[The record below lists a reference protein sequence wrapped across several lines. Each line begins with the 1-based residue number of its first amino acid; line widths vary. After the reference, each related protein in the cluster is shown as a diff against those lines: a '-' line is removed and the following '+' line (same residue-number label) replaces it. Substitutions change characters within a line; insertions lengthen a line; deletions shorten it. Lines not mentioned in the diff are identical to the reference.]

1 MSVTA
6 AKPSVGGA
14 ISKAPL
20 NSTLPTT
27 ADAALAAAFEKL
39 GYVSDAGLVRA
50 IELDTE
56 TVRAWGGDVVLVLH
70 NGKTETFQFTALDA
84 HSDEVLKLAF
94 GDDNVTGSALASGIA
109 VSSNNK
115 EPAGH
120 AFVVDMLEAGN
131 TLHRIVIPNGVL
143 TSLENITY
151 VDTGAEGYGITITAI
166 ADASGNTAYDY
177 FKTASST

>member
-1 MSVTA
+1 MVTS
-6 AKPSVGGA
+6 AKPPVGGA
-14 ISKAPL
+14 ISTAPL
-20 NSTLPTT
+20 GSTLPTT
-27 ADAALAAAFEKL
+27 ADSTIDTAFKKL
-39 GYVSDAGLVRA
+39 GYVSDAGIARA

-70 NGKTETFQFTALDA
+70 NGKVETFHFTALDA
-84 HSDEVLKLAF
+84 HSADVLKLAF
-94 GDDNVTGSALASGIA
+94 NDENVAGTDLASGIT

-115 EPAGH
+115 EPVGH
-120 AFVVDMLEAGN
+120 AFVVDMLEAGD

-166 ADASGNTAYDY
+166 ADSAGNTAYDY
-177 FKTASST
+177 FKTAAGN